1 MTRALHTQPR
11 RKTSESS
18 KSFRTLRS
26 EEANGRET
34 AGGERESVGAGRTSD
49 PDSRLRGLRGTFQA
63 REIFYLLG
71 YAGGRSFELG
81 GSRVKI
87 AYFLFF

>member
-1 MTRALHTQPR
+1 MRASGLLGL
-11 RKTSESS
+11 SE
-18 KSFRTLRS
+18 S

-71 YAGGRSFELG
+71 YAGGGPFELG

-87 AYFLFF
+87 AYFLFFKLV